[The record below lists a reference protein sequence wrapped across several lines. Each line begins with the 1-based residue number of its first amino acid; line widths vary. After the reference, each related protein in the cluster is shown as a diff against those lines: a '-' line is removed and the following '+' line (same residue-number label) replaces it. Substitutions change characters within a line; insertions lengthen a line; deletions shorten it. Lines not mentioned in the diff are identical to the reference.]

1 MKKDLKQFVAYCVA
15 KERTY
20 QVQKWGVQN
29 HEPEKW
35 HLISDEEHGEIAKAI
50 NDGDMDNYAVEITQ
64 TIAVLET
71 ALENHLNKT
80 KKSIEHLEWYYAN
93 NTRRPNPQV

>member
-15 KERTY
+15 KEQTY

-50 NDGDMDNYAVEITQ
+50 NDGDMENYAVEIIQ
-64 TIAVLET
+64 TIGVLKT
-71 ALENHLNKT
+71 ALGNHLDKNPY
-80 KKSIEHLEWYYAN
+80 IQEYLDWYYSGDY
-93 NTRRPNPQV
+93 RPAKP